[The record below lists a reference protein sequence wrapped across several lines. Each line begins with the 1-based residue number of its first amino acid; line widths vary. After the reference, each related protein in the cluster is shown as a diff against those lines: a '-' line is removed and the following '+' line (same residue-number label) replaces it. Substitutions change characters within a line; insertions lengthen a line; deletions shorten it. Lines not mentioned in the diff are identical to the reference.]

1 MAIRIEEKNYS
12 NEVAKNNKNEKYQPK
27 KIETE
32 VADLNKSRIRQLME
46 LKEEA
51 ESKGDLDKIQE
62 IDTELFQVQS

>member
-1 MAIRIEEKNYS
+1 MVIKIEEKNYS

-27 KIETE
+27 RLE
-32 VADLNKSRIRQLME
+32 VVDLNKSRIRQLME

-62 IDTELFQVQS
+62 IDTELFQMQS

>member
-1 MAIRIEEKNYS
+1 MVIKIEEKNYS

-27 KIETE
+27 RLE
-32 VADLNKSRIRQLME
+32 VVDLNKSRIRQLME